1 MLKSIK
7 FFSQAQNFLTIG
19 LQKNL
24 RDFKFA
30 QGSVTSVKTQGKI
43 SRCRKKN
50 LKPLFSQSFRIF
62 AFLKKERLS
71 YWEGFKENIQVGC
84 RGNKSKNI
92 QVKLRIE
99 FGFSLAE
106 CPLSKCQQID

>member
-62 AFLKKERLS
+62 AFLKKERLKI
-71 YWEGFKENIQVGC
+71 WEGFKENIQVGC
-84 RGNKSKNI
+84 GGTKSKNI

-106 CPLSKCQQID
+106 